1 MVSPWFP
8 PLKGTLDTSHRIMLP
23 SNMKPMD
30 FFFQRFQVSN
40 SEASGKFSPFAA
52 AETLTS
58 KSRPQKL
65 ECCRKLQLDCCTF
78 VSVGVTPQEMP
89 HNDKISDG
97 NQWIYSWESKGTPI
111 EPPPHDNGDYNRIY
125 SLNAALFVGGVALPE
140 YPHIDSHDL
149 WLPHLETHPLVFEPS
164 PMFHS
169 SSMTMATEHISS
181 EDVFWVSV
189 SASNLQCAFRSKHKS
204 GCVDGALFGR
214 WDTTPHQLLFEFRW
228 LLEFYMSSKAWFTY
242 IHNYTYISYNY
253 KPFVM
258 WLVTDIS
265 LEGSWMLKGSSKC
278 QRICS
283 KSRLEK
289 ALAAW
294 FISQ

>member
-189 SASNLQCAFRSKHKS
+189 SASNLQCIVWLE
-204 GCVDGALFGR
+204 GE
-214 WDTTPHQLLFEFRW
+214 TPHLTSCFL
-228 LLEFYMSSKAWFTY
+228 SSVDCWSSICPPKHGLHIYIY
-242 IHNYTYISYNY
+242 IHIYHIITSH
-253 KPFVM
+253 
-258 WLVTDIS
+258 
-265 LEGSWMLKGSSKC
+265 SWC
-278 QRICS
+278 D
-283 KSRLEK
+283 
-289 ALAAW
+289 
-294 FISQ
+294 

>member
-8 PLKGTLDTSHRIMLP
+8 PLKGTLDTSHRIMPP

-149 WLPHLETHPLVFEPS
+149 WSPHLETHPLVFEPS

-204 GCVDGALFGR
+204 GCVDGALFDWKVRHHTSPVAFWVPLIVGVLYVL
-214 WDTTPHQLLFEFRW
+214 QS
-228 LLEFYMSSKAWFTY
+228 MVY
-242 IHNYTYISYNY
+242 IYTYIS
-253 KPFVM
+253 
-258 WLVTDIS
+258 
-265 LEGSWMLKGSSKC
+265 
-278 QRICS
+278 
-283 KSRLEK
+283 
-289 ALAAW
+289 
-294 FISQ
+294 